1 MRRLLNEMIAK
12 SDAPV
17 HALGSSMS
25 MAVAQECLSVIPVF
39 QHKIKK
45 FFGVGSSVSHQR
57 LHCSYIKLSL
67 DLSNADNV
75 TWSEIEHYAK
85 CFCF

>member
-12 SDAPV
+12 SDVPV
-17 HALGSSMS
+17 HASGSSMS
-25 MAVAQECLSVIPVF
+25 MAVAKECLSMIPVF
-39 QHKIKK
+39 RHKIKK

-57 LHCSYIKLSL
+57 LDCSYIKLSL

-75 TWSEIEHYAK
+75 TWSEIEAYAN
-85 CFCF
+85 FFLL